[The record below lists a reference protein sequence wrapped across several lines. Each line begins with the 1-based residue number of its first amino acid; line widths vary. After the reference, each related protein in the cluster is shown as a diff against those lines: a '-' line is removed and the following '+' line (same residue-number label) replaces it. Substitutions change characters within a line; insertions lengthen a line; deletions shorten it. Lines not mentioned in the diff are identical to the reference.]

1 MLACG
6 VRKIWKKEFEGLD
19 KASQQVERLH
29 SILGDLGMTPRYS
42 LEKAKAIREQRELA
56 QELSESRCSFNRIV
70 SRLNLFLV
78 LRGCTRVRQGDKGTW
93 KRVA

>member
-1 MLACG
+1 MVLACG

-19 KASQQVERLH
+19 KASQQVKRLH

-56 QELSESRCSFNRIV
+56 QELSESRRSFNYIASKLSLV
-70 SRLNLFLV
+70 HV
-78 LRGCTRVRQGDKGTW
+78 LRGCTRV
-93 KRVA
+93 